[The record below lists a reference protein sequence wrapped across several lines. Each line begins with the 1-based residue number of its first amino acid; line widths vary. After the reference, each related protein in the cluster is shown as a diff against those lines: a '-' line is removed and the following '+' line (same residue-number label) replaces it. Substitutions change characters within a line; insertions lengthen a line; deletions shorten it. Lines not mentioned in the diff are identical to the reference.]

1 MLTKY
6 QLMMPHAVFSG
17 KDALEK
23 IPEILAENKVRR
35 LAIFAD
41 KGIEAAGLLELPMAQ
56 VRKSGVDTVILDD
69 LPAEPSLPGGPKAGG
84 PVQGLRCRLHPGRR
98 RRQRHGHR
106 PSWPAS

>member
-35 LAIFAD
+35 LAVFAD

-69 LPAEPSLPGGPKAGG
+69 LPAEPSYLEAQKLVDQCKASGADFILAVGGGSVMDTA
-84 PVQGLRCRLHPGRR
+84 
-98 RRQRHGHR
+98 
-106 PSWPAS
+106 

>member
-35 LAIFAD
+35 LAVFAD

-69 LPAEPSLPGGPKAGG
+69 LRQSPPTWRPKSWWTSARP
-84 PVQGLRCRLHPGRR
+84 PVPTS
-98 RRQRHGHR
+98 
-106 PSWPAS
+106 SWP